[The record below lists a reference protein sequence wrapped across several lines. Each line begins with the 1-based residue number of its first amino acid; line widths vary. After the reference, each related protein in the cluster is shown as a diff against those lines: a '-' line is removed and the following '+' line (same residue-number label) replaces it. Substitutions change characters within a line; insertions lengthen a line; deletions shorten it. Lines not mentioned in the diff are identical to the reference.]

1 MPSVQKQSQQSA
13 AAAAEGTVVVG
24 VVMLAV
30 IGVVIGGRRHS
41 RRSRGGGDTTINEG
55 AVRDAG
61 TCCGDGA
68 EVAHAATT
76 GRAAAVASPKTP
88 SYRLSLLTELWRST
102 HLLISFSFPSPVR
115 RHSKTT
121 RVTLDAHRQQ
131 QQQQQQQQ
139 QPATNK

>member
-41 RRSRGGGDTTINEG
+41 RRSRGGGDTTIKYEG

-139 QPATNK
+139 PATNK

>member
-76 GRAAAVASPKTP
+76 GRAAAVAAGDRAQKHRHTA
-88 SYRLSLLTELWRST
+88 SLCSRSCGA
-102 HLLISFSFPSPVR
+102 LRIY
-115 RHSKTT
+115 
-121 RVTLDAHRQQ
+121 
-131 QQQQQQQQ
+131 
-139 QPATNK
+139 